1 MPTQSEISMNPLS
14 AKGQILTHDGSSR
27 ISVSA
32 GTNGQVLVSSST
44 STSGLV
50 WTTFST
56 AASFGVERIA
66 SGTITSTSYQ
76 IANIPSTYQHLKL
89 FIWGVNP
96 SSWFDQFE
104 LQGLSAGNNWKGFYW
119 QTGASL
125 STERVG
131 DNGQPEL
138 YTQWRYGSP
147 FNAYS
152 GSTIIDIFNYSD
164 TDKGK
169 GIVIK
174 TVAAGTSGSA
184 PMVYLGGGYGTDTS
198 AVSSIYLYQNGGTGN
213 GTWLLHG
220 IRRFGE

>member
-56 AASFGVERIA
+56 SSSFGVERIA

-76 IANIPSTYQHLKL
+76 ISSIPSTYQHLKL
-89 FIWGVNP
+89 FIWGVTPANY
-96 SSWFDQFE
+96 FDTFE
-104 LQGLSAGNNWKGFYW
+104 LQGLDASTHWKGFYW
-119 QTGASL
+119 ETGASL
-125 STERVG
+125 STERKG
-131 DNGQPEL
+131 ASGQPQMF
-138 YTQWRYGSP
+138 TQWRAGSP
-147 FNAYS
+147 FSAYS
-152 GSTIIDIFNYSD
+152 GSTIVDIFNYSD

-184 PMVYLGGGYGTDTS
+184 PMVYLGGGYGNTTS
-198 AVSSIYLYQNGGTGN
+198 AISSITFYQNGGSGV
-213 GTWLLHG
+213 GSWMLYG